1 MSSKI
6 SQHYIEKKHLRTSW
20 VKKIFFLKK
29 YIFFECWKFPTS
41 NPFKPKHSHG
51 PCKSHTHS
59 LGSQIISSHMCSKI
73 SQHYIEKKHFRT
85 SWVKKI
91 ILFFIFFFECW
102 KFPTSNPF
110 KPKYSHW
117 PGRSYTHSLGS
128 QIISSHMCPKI
139 SQHYIENKHFR
150 TPWVKKIILFV
161 YIFFEC
167 WKFPTSN
174 PFKPKHSH
182 GPCRSHTHSLGS

>member
-6 SQHYIEKKHLRTSW
+6 SQHYIEKNIS
-20 VKKIFFLKK
+20 
-29 YIFFECWKFPTS
+29 EP
-41 NPFKPKHSHG
+41 
-51 PCKSHTHS
+51 
-59 LGSQIISSHMCSKI
+59 LGS
-73 SQHYIEKKHFRT
+73 RR
-85 SWVKKI
+85 
-91 ILFFIFFFECW
+91 FFNIYFFECW

-150 TPWVKKIILFV
+150 TPWVKKIFLI
-161 YIFFEC
+161 YIFLSVGSSQLQTLSNQNTHMARAGLIHIA
-167 WKFPTSN
+167 WGLRSYLPT
-174 PFKPKHSH
+174 
-182 GPCRSHTHSLGS
+182 CAQRSASTT